1 MSSCCLASS
10 SVIASSALEYKCQRL
25 WVAWFGAAE
34 EIGRPPVVPEK
45 LRVFV
50 WHDLRQQIHLPAAPA
65 ARGPG
70 ALAHPM
76 WIPAKLALEAL
87 AVPVQD
93 FSLGQQIIGLQ
104 RIERVRRNC
113 RKFIN
118 RILPAG
124 SIKRWR
130 SNDQIGTQSF
140 LSGESVWWLKGGKR

>member
-1 MSSCCLASS
+1 
-10 SVIASSALEYKCQRL
+10 
-25 WVAWFGAAE
+25 
-34 EIGRPPVVPEK
+34 
-45 LRVFV
+45 
-50 WHDLRQQIHLPAAPA
+50 
-65 ARGPG
+65 
-70 ALAHPM
+70 M
-76 WIPAKLALEAL
+76 WIPPKLALEAL

-130 SNDQIGTQSF
+130 SNNQRGKPF
-140 LSGESVWWLKGGKR
+140 LLPGWPIWWSEHSHRLISKMK